1 MDRDT
6 LAIHFSYDE
15 WIIARI
21 REIPGRVWD
30 AEQKHWTVPNTPASL
45 RRLTASFGR
54 RIIGLDLFS
63 GGGDRDFLTER
74 SVQKVFKT
82 ACEKAMIKKDVSVH
96 SLRHSFA
103 THLLES
109 GRISVTSRSFWGI
122 AAPRLRRSI
131 PM

>member
-21 REIPGRVWD
+21 REIPGRVRD

-82 ACEKAMIKKDVSVH
+82 ACEKAMIKN
-96 SLRHSFA
+96 SFA